1 MSNFQDNIVNRR
13 FNAIFYKLL
22 ETHKIKSKS
31 DIAAKLGTYNHIINN
46 ILKGERN
53 VTIDQ
58 LNKLIELY
66 DINANYVFGCSKDM
80 FHNDDSSSD
89 IAEYRSEPKRN
100 ITLIPH
106 TAMAGNS
113 LDIER
118 AGNESD
124 FEKFAIPGIQGDMI
138 AIEITGDSMLPNITN
153 GDIVICEPIDL
164 RSGIGSIKDNAVY
177 IVVTDAVV
185 AKRVQKIRNGA
196 NTVGLRLISDNSIY
210 PPYDVDGSELR
221 QIFKVK
227 YRLTDYGIN

>member
-1 MSNFQDNIVNRR
+1 MIC
-13 FNAIFYKLL
+13 KLK
-22 ETHKIKSKS
+22 KIKSKS

-66 DINANYVFGCSKDM
+66 DINANYVFGCSIDM
-80 FHNDDSSSD
+80 FHDENATSD
-89 IAEYRSEPKRN
+89 HADYRSEPQKN
-100 ITLIPH
+100 IMLIPH

-113 LDIER
+113 LEMGR
-118 AGNESD
+118 ANNEEEY
-124 FEKFAIPGIQGDMI
+124 EKFAIPGISGDMI
-138 AIEITGDSMLPNITN
+138 AIEINGDSMLPNITN
-153 GDIVICEPIDL
+153 GDLVICERVDMRPGL
-164 RSGIGSIKDNAVY
+164 GAIKDNAVY

-196 NTVGLRLISDNSIY
+196 NTVGLRLISDNAIY
-210 PPYDVDGSELR
+210 PPYEVDITEL
-221 QIFKVK
+221 QQVFKVK